1 MPEASVGLPVYI
13 LKSLIIGVLIAMV
26 VFSILVYKHFK
37 GSHFEKTTKYF
48 TTGFFAIGI
57 AMIIS
62 IIFVFL
68 LDNHFVPIAYKWAMS
83 LYEVLGFVGLCLVVY
98 GLYRHIHHSGVDSAR

>member
-1 MPEASVGLPVYI
+1 MLEATVGLPVYI
-13 LKSLIIGVLIAMV
+13 LKSFIIAVLVAMV

-48 TTGFFAIGI
+48 ATGFFTIGI

-68 LDNHFVPIAYKWAMS
+68 LDNHLVPLTYKWAMS
-83 LYEVLGFVGLCLVVY
+83 LYEVFGVIGLSLVVY

>member
-1 MPEASVGLPVYI
+1 MLEASVGLPVYI

-48 TTGFFAIGI
+48 ATGFFTIAI
-57 AMIIS
+57 AMIVS
-62 IIFVFL
+62 IVFVFL
-68 LDNHFVPIAYKWAMS
+68 LDNNLVSPVYRWAMS
-83 LYEVLGFVGLCLVVY
+83 LYEAFGVIGLGLVVY
-98 GLYRHIHHSGVDSAR
+98 GLYRHIYHSGADSAR